1 METESNLIAKI
12 ESYLWFDLPMLAL
25 SLISADTQV
34 DCSEKCPNVQF
45 NFESLS
51 PGVKALC
58 WQALGAFVDKLG
70 KLLLEYAMVG
80 KQHRCVILRIPSR
93 LLKCALKAHSY
104 PKADHNNILPY
115 NLQAR
120 SELLP
125 KDFLRGNQ
133 PTLLDGSDP
142 TVSSFLK
149 KNLISLNLNQVSGLF
164 GVGRQG
170 PKFSEVIF
178 KFI

>member
-93 LLKCALKAHSY
+93 LLKCALKAFAKQKIIHANHTIFVRY
-104 PKADHNNILPY
+104 LCHKTQYAVPHK
-115 NLQAR
+115 
-120 SELLP
+120 
-125 KDFLRGNQ
+125 FL
-133 PTLLDGSDP
+133 
-142 TVSSFLK
+142 
-149 KNLISLNLNQVSGLF
+149 SG
-164 GVGRQG
+164 
-170 PKFSEVIF
+170 
-178 KFI
+178 